1 MSAEIADTIAQL
13 CVIGPV
19 MFAGLMM
26 LIDPTVVVDLLWSL
40 MDGIHRFRGS
50 LVNRQWF
57 GGFPEPR
64 AMRDPAAANAF
75 IRGVGVLLIL
85 LALGGVVSLA
95 LSGR

>member
-40 MDGIHRFRGS
+40 MDGIHRFRG
-50 LVNRQWF
+50 
-57 GGFPEPR
+57 P
-64 AMRDPAAANAF
+64 
-75 IRGVGVLLIL
+75 
-85 LALGGVVSLA
+85 
-95 LSGR
+95 